1 MKILLENWRQ
11 YLKEQADVPG
21 GPGDAIGTIRDVGSD
36 LYRIS
41 KRYASYGDNLEM
53 IRGDTGM
60 IKSSDRSA
68 DDDVIYTNSKG
79 EPEHRIYFFKSQD
92 DATAAMMSDVQ
103 EVEAIVGDFS
113 AEDKEKGINE
123 NLILVQVS
131 NAKIDSE
138 VQFFEDPELK
148 NTPYDAIYGAY
159 SDGRAWTISLKGSRV
174 QSACELLKCEEDDY
188 YEDY

>member
-79 EPEHRIYFFKSQD
+79 EPEHRI
-92 DATAAMMSDVQ
+92 
-103 EVEAIVGDFS
+103 
-113 AEDKEKGINE
+113 
-123 NLILVQVS
+123 
-131 NAKIDSE
+131 DSE

>member
-113 AEDKEKGINE
+113 AEDKERGINE
-123 NLILVQVS
+123 NLLLVRSPMNQLP
-131 NAKIDSE
+131 K
-138 VQFFEDPELK
+138 
-148 NTPYDAIYGAY
+148 
-159 SDGRAWTISLKGSRV
+159 
-174 QSACELLKCEEDDY
+174 EDDY